1 MPTARLFDLV
11 AAAHI
16 KRGTPLAGLDWWL
29 YVGLADMTIGASR
42 RGNGVRFPRGT
53 SLTSL
58 EWKWVV
64 HR

>member
-16 KRGTPLAGLDWWL
+16 KRGTALGLDWWL

-42 RGNGVRFPRGT
+42 RGNGVRSRGDT

-58 EWKWVV
+58 AWKWVV